1 MEDTCNTKGHG
12 IVNVRSHDLGLHE
25 VQRSKRK
32 EENSLRALKFHR
44 DAEPGNQVSLRGTRL

>member
-1 MEDTCNTKGHG
+1 MEDTCNTKG

-44 DAEPGNQVSLRGTRL
+44 DAEAGNQVSLRGTRL